1 MWAAAFW
8 MILMPKWSFI
18 LQSKM
23 RPAFNTRLKSI
34 VMQQESWPLTPAR
47 KLIYII
53 KRRETALKKN
63 ANAFFLSCEENKNI
77 YLFAPGYALQG
88 VIPVNA
94 YTLCKVMWENK
105 THWQRMH
112 IPSGLLDQDPPQL
125 FSAVEKVRQTYKENQ
140 QQCTL

>member
-47 KLIYII
+47 KLIYRI

-105 THWQRMH
+105 THRQRLH
-112 IPSGLLDQDPPQL
+112 IPSRLLDQDPPQL
-125 FSAVEKVRQTYKENQ
+125 FSAVQKVRQTYKENQ